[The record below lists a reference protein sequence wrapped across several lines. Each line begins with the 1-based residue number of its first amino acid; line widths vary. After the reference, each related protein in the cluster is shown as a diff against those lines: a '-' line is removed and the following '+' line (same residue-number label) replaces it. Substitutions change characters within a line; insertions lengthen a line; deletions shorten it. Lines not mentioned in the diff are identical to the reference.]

1 MIVDHFFENSGQYLF
16 FIITLFF
23 IWQSSK
29 WVTACQKI
37 KESKEKRIVIENVV
51 RAVDRLYHNE
61 IGLEKLARARDL
73 SMRVLAGYPIDI
85 STEELTIYIES
96 AVSKIQAEDSYYYG
110 ED

>member
-29 WVTACQKI
+29 WVTACQKL

-51 RAVDRLYHNE
+51 RAVDRLYYNE

-73 SMRVLAGYPIDI
+73 SMRVLAGYPISI

-96 AVSKIQAEDSYYYG
+96 AVSKMRAEDSCCYSKN
-110 ED
+110 